1 MSRPARC
8 RCGPRSAWPAS
19 VRMAEGR
26 GAGRFIGESRHSA
39 DPIEIEAYGLVA
51 RAVHWT
57 VALLAVVVVALGWA
71 MTGAPRSADS
81 RELLLSLHR
90 SVGLLILALM
100 VFRVLWR
107 LTHPPPPLPTGF
119 PRIEAVAAHA
129 DHALLYVVFLV
140 MPLTGLLN
148 AAAAGHPVRVFGLFA
163 IPPLLRENSILAQ
176 VVIATHLV
184 GQFAVY
190 ALVAVHVAA
199 ALMHR
204 FVRRNRILDRMLPL
218 RRLR

>member
-1 MSRPARC
+1 MVEWRPL
-8 RCGPRSAWPAS
+8 
-19 VRMAEGR
+19 
-26 GAGRFIGESRHSA
+26 A
-39 DPIEIEAYGLVA
+39 DPIEIECYGPVA
-51 RAVHWT
+51 RAVHWA
-57 VALLAVVVVALGWA
+57 VAALAFVVVGLGWA
-71 MTGAPRSADS
+71 ILGSPRGGDW
-81 RELLLSLHR
+81 RELLLFLHR

-100 VFRVLWR
+100 VFRTVWR
-107 LTHPPPPLPTGF
+107 LTHPPPPFPSGF
-119 PRIEAVAAHA
+119 PRIEAAAAHA

-148 AAAAGHPVRVFGLFA
+148 AAAAGHPVRVFGLLA
-163 IPPLLRENSILAQ
+163 IPPLLREDSILAQ
-176 VVIATHLV
+176 VVIAIHLV
-184 GQFAVY
+184 GQFGVY

>member
-1 MSRPARC
+1 MHWA
-8 RCGPRSAWPAS
+8 
-19 VRMAEGR
+19 
-26 GAGRFIGESRHSA
+26 
-39 DPIEIEAYGLVA
+39 VA
-51 RAVHWT
+51 A
-57 VALLAVVVVALGWA
+57 LAVVVVALGWA
-71 MTGAPRSADS
+71 MTGAPRGGDS

-107 LTHPPPPLPTGF
+107 LTHPPPPLPAGF
-119 PRIEAVAAHA
+119 PRLEAAAAHA

-148 AAAAGHPVRVFGLFA
+148 AAAAGHPVSVFGLFA
-163 IPPLLRENSILAQ
+163 IPPLLPEDPILAQ
-176 VVIATHLV
+176 VAVAIHLV